1 MKQLSVAKQV
11 FLGYG
16 IVIALL
22 LLTSGLSLWKMN
34 ELASYT
40 EKQYKHPFTVSNA
53 MLRADGNIVRIHR
66 EMKDIA
72 LAQDAAE
79 IAQRKQ
85 TVDALEKEVFTDLE
99 LAKSRFL
106 GDPAQFDKAIQL
118 FRDWKP
124 IRDRVIALQ
133 QEGKTEEAIAITKT
147 EGVKQ
152 TTALTTTTKEIY
164 AFAQNKAES
173 FQEKAKEA
181 QSSAIAGTL
190 IIAAIAAILGLAT
203 GYMIVKKIMRQ
214 LGGEPND
221 AKEIVQRIASGDLRH
236 DLQLHKNDHDSL
248 LAHQQKM
255 QEGLR
260 NMIRELSLSIDKTEH
275 TASALANDSR
285 KVAGASNQTSDAANT
300 MAAAME
306 EMSVSITHIS
316 DHTKDA
322 MGLTEHTRHLAQDG
336 GHIIEQAVS
345 EINNIA
351 EAVRS
356 TANNVTSLTESS
368 LQISSIVQVIK
379 EVADQT
385 NLLALNAAIEAA
397 RAGEAGRGFAVVADE
412 VRKLAERTSSA
423 TGEISAMI
431 EKIQSD
437 TQASVSTMEVA
448 VEQVDLGVTLAS
460 KAGTAIHEI
469 QESVIKVV
477 DVVNE
482 MVNVISEQ
490 SSTGQQIAQQVE
502 QVAQSSE
509 ENHIAAQD
517 AANLATDLSKLAR
530 DLRQVI
536 SHFRT

>member
-11 FLGYG
+11 SLGYG

-22 LLTSGLSLWKMN
+22 LLTSGLSLWKMD

-106 GDPAQFDKAIQL
+106 GDPVQFDKAIQL

-147 EGVKQ
+147 EGAKQ

-164 AFAQNKAES
+164 TFAQNKAES

-181 QSSAIAGTL
+181 QSNAIAGTL
-190 IIAAIAAILGLAT
+190 TIAAIAAILGLIT
-203 GYMIVKKIMRQ
+203 GYMIVKRLMQQ
-214 LGGEPND
+214 LGGEPSD
-221 AKEIVQRIASGDLRH
+221 AKETVQRIASGDLRY
-236 DLQLHKNDHDSL
+236 DLQLHTNDHDSL

-336 GHIIEQAVS
+336 RHIIEQAVS

-351 EAVRS
+351 DAVRS

-368 LQISSIVQVIK
+368 LQISGIVQVIK

-448 VEQVDLGVTLAS
+448 VEQVGLGVTLAS

-482 MVNVISEQ
+482 MVNVIREQ

-502 QVAQSSE
+502 QVAQSSG

-536 SHFRT
+536 SQFRT